1 MSESKIKNEN
11 IFIVSGWMVN
21 ELKLSGNSLMV
32 FAIIFGFSQDGES
45 YFTGSRKY
53 LCDFTGASKPTIDKA
68 LNELIE
74 KNYIYKYSEKRNDI
88 IYNKYQVN
96 LEILNFTTSK
106 ETLPPC
112 KETLPNNIEDNI
124 DNKEISIINNTK
136 EKEIDPR
143 VQRIFVWWNVNNIIK
158 HSKLNET
165 RIKAIKNK
173 LKDYNVSEIEKAI
186 SNYATVLH
194 DNSYYWNYTWSLED
208 FLNRK
213 NGFTTFLDEG
223 SNWANYQKQ
232 KGEISRETAY
242 PEFDDVGYIR

>member
-1 MSESKIKNEN
+1 MNQERDFKGIWIPKNVWLDNRLNALDKIILMEIDSLDFEEKGCYASNEYIAEFCQCSERKVSEAISK
-11 IFIVSGWMVN
+11 
-21 ELKLSGNSLMV
+21 
-32 FAIIFGFSQDGES
+32 
-45 YFTGSRKY
+45 
-53 LCDFTGASKPTIDKA
+53 
-68 LNELIE
+68 LIE
-74 KNYIYKYSEKRNDI
+74 FNYIY
-88 IYNKYQVN
+88 
-96 LEILNFTTSK
+96 LESFNGRTRVLRSTLSNCAKQTSK
-106 ETLPPC
+106 NCEAEKQKNLPI
-112 KETLPNNIEDNI
+112 KIDDNTNI
-124 DNKEISIINNTK
+124 DNKESIINNTK
-136 EKEIDPR
+136 EKEKIL
-143 VQRIFVWWNVNNIIK
+143 RIFTWWNVKNIIK

-223 SNWANYQKQ
+223 SNWVNYQKQ

>member
-1 MSESKIKNEN
+1 MNQERDFKGVWFPKEIWLDDRLTALDKIILMEIDSLDSDDEGCFASNEYLAKFCQCSERKITESISK
-11 IFIVSGWMVN
+11 
-21 ELKLSGNSLMV
+21 
-32 FAIIFGFSQDGES
+32 
-45 YFTGSRKY
+45 
-53 LCDFTGASKPTIDKA
+53 
-68 LNELIE
+68 LIE
-74 KNYIYKYSEKRNDI
+74 LNYIY
-88 IYNKYQVN
+88 
-96 LEILNFTTSK
+96 LESFNGRIRVLRSVLSNGAKQTSK
-106 ETLPPC
+106 NYEAETQKILPI
-112 KETLPNNIEDNI
+112 KIDDNTNI
-124 DNKEISIINNTK
+124 DNKESIINNTK
-136 EKEIDPR
+136 EKENIL
-143 VQRIFVWWNVNNIIK
+143 RIFTWWNVKNIIK
-158 HSKLNET
+158 HSKLNDA

-223 SNWANYQKQ
+223 SNWVNYQKQ